1 MPPEVPSQAN
11 TPPITAPIWV
21 LMFGN
26 FVVACGVLVVP
37 GMLDALA
44 RDLQISVPTAGTL
57 LSVAALAMCLGAP
70 LFAAITSRVDR
81 RLLLVAA
88 LLLLSLGHLA
98 CAWAPDYPTLAIIR
112 PFSILGAAVF
122 SPQAAAT
129 IGLMVPAQQ
138 RSTAVT
144 TVFLGWSIASV
155 LGMPIGN
162 LIASHST
169 WRYSFLLIAILA
181 LVAALLVWRV
191 IPRGLTVPPLTLA
204 SWLQVARSARLRLVV
219 LATFIW
225 CAGHLMALG
234 YITAALRALIE
245 APATTQALLLTLM
258 GVCGVGGNVLV
269 SRMVARIG
277 PDLGARISL
286 SFVAG
291 GMGLWG
297 AAAFLLPQVWALG
310 LAMMVW
316 GTGSFAFVSNQ
327 QARLANTAPALAS
340 ASLSLNTSS
349 LYAGQALGAAL
360 GGLMLGWVG
369 YAGLAPVGACVVAL
383 ALAVSVWADRRRV
396 S

>member
-1 MPPEVPSQAN
+1 
-11 TPPITAPIWV
+11 
-21 LMFGN
+21 MFGN

-44 RDLQISVPTAGTL
+44 QDLHISVPTAGTL

-81 RLLLVAA
+81 RLLLVSA
-88 LLLLSLGHLA
+88 LVLLSLGHVA

-129 IGLMVPAQQ
+129 IGLMVPAQK

-155 LGMPIGN
+155 LGMPMGN

-169 WRYSFLLIAILA
+169 WRYSFLLIAAMA
-181 LVAALLVWRV
+181 LLGALLVWRV
-191 IPRGLTVPPLTLA
+191 IPKGLTVPPLTLA
-204 SWLQVARSARLRLVV
+204 SWVQVARSSRLRLVV

-225 CAGHLMALG
+225 CSGHLMVLG
-234 YITAALRALIE
+234 YITAALRALIA
-245 APATTQALLLTLM
+245 APSSTQALLLTLM

-269 SRMVARIG
+269 SRVVSRIG
-277 PDLGARISL
+277 PDMGARISL

-291 GMGLWG
+291 GMALWG
-297 AAAFLLPQVWALG
+297 GAALWLPQAWALG
-310 LAMMVW
+310 LCMMVW

-327 QARLANTAPALAS
+327 QARLATTAPALAS

-360 GGLMLGWVG
+360 GGLMLGW
-369 YAGLAPVGACVVAL
+369 AGFTSLAPVGAAVVAL
-383 ALAVSVWADRRRV
+383 ALGVSVWADRHRPT
-396 S
+396 SASSA